1 MIRNVRVALAA
12 VAVAMAVS
20 ATSAQ
25 AQIGFSIGAGPS
37 FAIGDFGDGL
47 DMGYHAK
54 VGASFSIPLLPIG
67 LQAEGM
73 WNRWDVS
80 EAEDAK
86 IQSLSGTINAVINLP
101 TPGITPYI
109 IGGVGYYN
117 TKLDVE
123 GAEGG
128 DSNDIGVNVGGGVR
142 LGLPGLGVFAEAR
155 LHNIFTEGEG
165 STRFVPVTIG
175 IRL

>member
-1 MIRNVRVALAA
+1 MTRFVRA
-12 VAVAMAVS
+12 AMAVAALGLVFS
-20 ATSAQ
+20 ASEAQ

-37 FAIGDFGDGL
+37 FAMGDFGDGL
-47 DMGYHAK
+47 DMGYHAV
-54 VGASFSIPLLPIG
+54 VGANFSIPLLPIG

-73 WNRWDVS
+73 WNRFDVS
-80 EAEDAK
+80 DTDDAK
-86 IQSLSGTINAVINLP
+86 FQLLSGSLNAVINLP

-117 TKLDVE
+117 VKFDSDILE
-123 GAEGG
+123 G
-128 DSNDIGVNVGGGVR
+128 DTNDFGVNVGGGVR

-155 LHNIFTEGEG
+155 LHNVFTEGE
-165 STRFVPVTIG
+165 STRFVPVTLG

>member
-1 MIRNVRVALAA
+1 MIRNVRMALAA
-12 VAVAMAVS
+12 VALATAVTAS
-20 ATSAQ
+20 SAQ

-37 FAIGDFGDGL
+37 FAMGDFGDGL

-80 EAEDAK
+80 EADDAK

-117 TKLDVE
+117 TKVDTTLGE
-123 GAEGG
+123 G
-128 DSNDIGVNVGGGVR
+128 DSNDIGVNIGG
-142 LGLPGLGVFAEAR
+142 
-155 LHNIFTEGEG
+155 
-165 STRFVPVTIG
+165 
-175 IRL
+175 